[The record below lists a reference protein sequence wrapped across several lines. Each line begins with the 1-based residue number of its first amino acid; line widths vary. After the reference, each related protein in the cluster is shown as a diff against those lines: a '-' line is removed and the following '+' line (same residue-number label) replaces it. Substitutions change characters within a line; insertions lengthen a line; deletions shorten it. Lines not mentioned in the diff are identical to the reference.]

1 MDMGRAIVEVFS
13 NIPNPNKIGT
23 SLYSEDEYEG
33 TYCCLTCKREMKRIY
48 FPLKNRYVMPGA
60 CKCDVIRME
69 REQEIEDRKQRRAL
83 LEKAYKRSIMS
94 DTLKQSTFDTFII
107 RQGTEHCFTE
117 ARSMAEG
124 FGDRREGL
132 LMFGKPGNGKSHLAA
147 AIHHHVDA
155 QGYVSLFLDIPQLF
169 NIAKDTFKSSS
180 KLSLTDIITAAI
192 DCDLL
197 TLDELGSGI
206 LTETEFNDILFP
218 IVNGRQ
224 GKKTNYT
231 SNLDIGRL
239 RNWFAYGRNKEPLD
253 VDGRLIDR
261 MLGSCIILENR
272 GTSKRQEDAMK
283 RMGG

>member
-1 MDMGRAIVEVFS
+1 M
-13 NIPNPNKIGT
+13 
-23 SLYSEDEYEG
+23 YSKDEHEG
-33 TYCCLTCKREMKRIY
+33 TYCCLTCKQEIKRIF
-48 FPLKNRYVMPGA
+48 FPLMQKYVLPMA
-60 CKCDVIRME
+60 CLCDVLRMK

-94 DTLKQSTFDTFII
+94 DALKHASFDNFII
-107 RQGTEHCFTE
+107 RNGTEHCYSE
-117 ARSMAEG
+117 ARRMADDYE
-124 FGDRREGL
+124 RHTEGL

-147 AIHHHVDA
+147 AIHHHLDG

-197 TLDELGSGI
+197 TLDELGSGV

-239 RNWFAYGRNKEPLD
+239 KTWFAYGRNKEPLD

-261 MLGSCIILENR
+261 MLGSCVVMENR
-272 GTSKRQEDAMK
+272 GTSKRQEDAMH
-283 RMGG
+283 RMGH